1 LHEDKGATATT
12 ILTWINASPEC
23 SAQYIKSSGGQW
35 VKKIL
40 VAHDL
45 SRRSSIAVARA
56 VQLAQ
61 QTGAVLDILHV
72 VEDDLPLT
80 IIERRKAEA
89 TEVVNADLAALRATA
104 SRIEVH
110 VLVGRDYTDILD
122 RAEKSAADLIVLGAH
137 REDALRGLVIGT
149 TAERIIGFGTRPV
162 LVVNSQPAGQYRR
175 VIVAVDFSSSAR
187 QAAAFAFDLLPE
199 AEFRLLHA
207 SSMAA
212 DGRFSSG
219 ANTGKAEKIKSDL
232 SAYFPC
238 VGAHAASKH
247 LVVRHGSALAVIRDE
262 VTDFNAE
269 VLVVGAQRRSGLTRA
284 LIGEILEDLLA
295 RPPCDIIAVHA

>member
-1 LHEDKGATATT
+1 M
-12 ILTWINASPEC
+12 
-23 SAQYIKSSGGQW
+23 
-35 VKKIL
+35 KKIL

-56 VQLAQ
+56 VQLAR

-89 TEVVNADLAALRATA
+89 AEVVNADLWAALRATA
-104 SRIEVH
+104 PRIEVH

-162 LVVNSQPAGQYRR
+162 LVVNNQPAGQYRR

-187 QAAAFAFDLLPE
+187 QAAAFALDLLPE
-199 AEFRLLHA
+199 AEFRLVHA

-219 ANTGKAEKIKSDL
+219 ANAGKAEKIKSEL
-232 SAYFPC
+232 SAYLPC
-238 VGAHAASKH
+238 VGAHAATNH
-247 LVVRHGSALAVIRDE
+247 LVIRQGSALAVIRDE
-262 VTDFNAE
+262 VTDFNAD

-284 LIGEILEDLLA
+284 LIGAIPEDLLA